1 MGAVHRIISRHT
13 ATTFGVQLFTI
24 NKGSDETVP
33 RFDGGFPF
41 FEEVME
47 LIDGSDAGD
56 SSTLVVH
63 NLIGDMGR
71 DP

>member
-24 NKGSDETVP
+24 NKGSDETFP
-33 RFDGGFPF
+33 RFDSGLSF
-41 FEEVME
+41 FEEFMT

-56 SSTLVVH
+56 CSTLVVH
-63 NLIGDMGR
+63 NLVGDMGR
-71 DP
+71 DS